1 MHRCFIPIDRFTR
14 IILVGVNHQVAVEM
28 WAMVTKYQI
37 IDFGGLVQV
46 IQHLGDAGN
55 ILPELGKFLN
65 REFEQLI
72 GVASKDD
79 HGVAWQ
85 ILISGQSDN
94 ALLEFGHFEAKAIFF
109 QMHIFTYGAIDPLF
123 ELFPLV
129 RQFPFHRFR
138 SSLSPV
144 MRLS

>member
-1 MHRCFIPIDRFTR
+1 
-14 IILVGVNHQVAVEM
+14 M
-28 WAMVTKYQI
+28 WAMVSKHEI

-46 IQHLGDAGN
+46 IQHLGNAGD
-55 ILPELGKFLN
+55 ILPELGEFLS

-72 GVASKDD
+72 GVASKND

-94 ALLEFGHFEAKAIFF
+94 TLLEFGHFEAKAIFF
-109 QMHIFTYGAIDPLF
+109 QVHIFTDGAVDPFF

-129 RQFPFHRFR
+129 R
-138 SSLSPV
+138 
-144 MRLS
+144 